1 MAGNFCGVQIFV
13 IFVFDLEL
21 LDREHGQ
28 KYVEARQ
35 VTIDTGIQLANGVFD
50 SSTFLV
56 HVVHDHSN
64 IFAEVAQ

>member
-1 MAGNFCGVQIFV
+1 MAKNMWK
-13 IFVFDLEL
+13 
-21 LDREHGQ
+21 Q
-28 KYVEARQ
+28 KQ

-64 IFAEVAQ
+64 IFAEVAQWQKNLEVAD